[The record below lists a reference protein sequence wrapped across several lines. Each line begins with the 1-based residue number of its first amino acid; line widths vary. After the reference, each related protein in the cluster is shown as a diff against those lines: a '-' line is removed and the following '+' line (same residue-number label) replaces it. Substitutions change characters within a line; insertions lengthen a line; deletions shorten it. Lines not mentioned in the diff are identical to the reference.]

1 MALSNRARAS
11 SAFRRAGIREATLS
25 PGGVN
30 DPSEFT
36 RDKRASWARLSRK
49 IFEADPLLCCTG
61 ATMKIVSL
69 ITGPKVVDRI
79 LRHLESDACNP
90 FEPRGPP
97 AAASVD
103 SSTRRSSP
111 RWNWIEVPIHYH
123 ARTIAQGK
131 RMRWLSQAPTNSKTA
146 AHAHRGR

>member
-36 RDKRASWARLSRK
+36 RDKRASWARLLRK
-49 IFEADPLLCCTG
+49 IFEADPLLCSCG

-69 ITGPKVVDRI
+69 ITEPTVSANSTVRNQLFGVG
-79 LRHLESDACNP
+79 SDHPSLPPPSRSELPCHQDSAC
-90 FEPRGPP
+90 
-97 AAASVD
+97 V
-103 SSTRRSSP
+103 
-111 RWNWIEVPIHYH
+111 WC
-123 ARTIAQGK
+123 
-131 RMRWLSQAPTNSKTA
+131 
-146 AHAHRGR
+146 